1 MASDPSSIP
10 AAHAGSPD
18 ETAALYDQFVGRNYA
33 SPALTLTHGEGS
45 YVWDSQ
51 KRRYLDFSTG
61 IAVNALGHAHPHWVR
76 RVSEQAAKLTHV
88 SNLYRNEPQG
98 RLAAALAGHAG
109 PGRVIFCN
117 SGAEAN
123 ESLLKLARLHGL
135 RKSGTEGACIGVVVA
150 EKAFHGRT
158 FGGMSATPQEKI
170 QKGFRPL
177 LSGFTAAPLNDLAA
191 WDRAMD
197 ARTTA
202 AVLVETIQGEGGVNP
217 ATPEFLIGLEKL
229 CRERNIL
236 FMIDE
241 IQCGIGR
248 TGKFYAFEYAGVHP
262 DAIAMAKGLGGGFP
276 MGAIWMSAPHAELFQ
291 AGSHGTTFGGGAL
304 AATAA
309 LAVLEVIEQE
319 KLLARVTAQTPAW
332 HQALRQLVTLRPDLV
347 QEIRGMGYMTGVI
360 LKVDPVP
367 VVAALREAGLLA
379 VPAGGI
385 AVRLL
390 PPLTASVKELDE
402 SVAIL
407 RQVLAGW
414 KVA

>member
-1 MASDPSSIP
+1 MSGPTPDP
-10 AAHAGSPD
+10 AAA
-18 ETAALYDQFVGRNYA
+18 NYA
-33 SPALTLTHGEGS
+33 ANVAHNYGAPPITLVKGQGTL
-45 YVWDSQ
+45 VWDAAG
-51 KRRYLDFSTG
+51 KRYLDFASG
-61 IAVNALGHAHPHWVR
+61 IAVNAVGHAHPHWVQ
-76 RVSEQAAKLTHV
+76 RVTAQAGKLVHV

-98 RLAAALAGHAG
+98 ELAQALARRCG

-123 ESLLKLARLHGL
+123 EGLLKLARLHGQ
-135 RKSGTEGACIGVVVA
+135 RKAGAEGACIGVVVA

-191 WDRAMD
+191 WGKAID

-202 AVLVETIQGEGGVNP
+202 AVLIESIQGEGGVNP
-217 ATPEFLIGLEKL
+217 ATPEFLRGVEQL
-229 CRERNIL
+229 CRARNVL

-248 TGKFYAFEYAGVHP
+248 TGKFFAFEHAGVKP

-276 MGAIWMSAPHAELFQ
+276 VGAIWMAPPHDDLFQ
-291 AGSHGTTFGGGAL
+291 AGSHGTTFGGGPL
-304 AATAA
+304 AATAG
-309 LAVLEVIEQE
+309 LAVLEILESEQLVAKVAE
-319 KLLARVTAQTPAW
+319 RSVAW
-332 HQALRQLVTLRPDLV
+332 HAELRKLVALRPDLV
-347 QEIRGMGYMTGVI
+347 KEVRGAGYMVGVI
-360 LKVDPVP
+360 LHVDPLP
-367 VVAALREAGLLA
+367 VVAALREAGLLTA
-379 VPAGGI
+379 PAGGV

-390 PPLTASVKELDE
+390 PPLNASVEELAE

-407 RQVLAGW
+407 RQVLGGW
-414 KVA
+414 KAA